1 MAKKSNE
8 IEPLNE
14 QLYLGLSIEELE
26 KRLEMQIISAGEAGW
41 CGSHCSG
48 EGTKLC
54 TVKQEVSK

>member
-41 CGSHCSG
+41 CGSHCSDKA
-48 EGTKLC
+48 ELC
-54 TVKQEVSK
+54 TSKQEVSK